1 VRLRETLGRRG
12 LVALLALLTSCA
24 TGPQAAPPVSLE
36 SARTPEELRALLD
49 SICSRT
55 DFEANLGRA
64 RVYGRLQELE
74 RSNSPTLLAL
84 GDASDLEVLSHAASE
99 AAKIEAASRLSAHFV
114 RRADEP
120 VLSRSSFPGD
130 LGESL
135 RRVVLLS
142 IAAFYGEVG
151 SRRSELAAQERLAS
165 AFREF
170 ARRPSLSPESV
181 RQLLRRAE
189 AARARIAELE
199 ASEGVLAPAPDTLK
213 FCDADLSRH
222 LEEGTRAV
230 DLGTREK
237 ADSGRTPEPG
247 PAQPRT

>member
-1 VRLRETLGRRG
+1 M
-12 LVALLALLTSCA
+12 
-24 TGPQAAPPVSLE
+24 
-36 SARTPEELRALLD
+36 
-49 SICSRT
+49 
-55 DFEANLGRA
+55 LGRA

-84 GDASDLEVLSHAASE
+84 GDAADLEVLAHAAPE
-99 AAKIEAASRLSAHFV
+99 AAKMEAAARLSAHFV

-135 RRVVLLS
+135 RRVVLLT
-142 IAAFYGEVG
+142 IATFYGEMG
-151 SRRSELAAQERLAS
+151 SRRSEIAAQERLAS
-165 AFREF
+165 AYREF

-181 RQLLRRAE
+181 RQLQSRAQ
-189 AARARIAELE
+189 AARARMTELG
-199 ASEGVLAPAPDTLK
+199 ASEGPPTPSPDTLK
-213 FCDADLSRH
+213 FCDADLTRH

-237 ADSGRTPEPG
+237 ADRANLDEILHWYLMALAHYGVVRETVTDLT
-247 PAQPRT
+247 PAQEHVLAAQEIVVRSLCDLLCREP